1 MSDDALI
8 RLSNLKAMGVTPA
21 VLVER
26 VGKTRSYWSDLL
38 RGQKSFG
45 EKTARNI
52 EERLGLRRGALDQ
65 NEDASHSTALRDTNV
80 NNVTRS
86 QGSPGKGSVT
96 ADIQWDSKQEIPT
109 SMPYAPEH
117 LKSAVMLIGSL
128 LGALDERSRK
138 TIGNVLNDLAL
149 APDEASYF
157 ADIAVSAAKTQ
168 RPLTDNIELERAL
181 RPMRKPVHND

>member
-8 RLSNLKAMGVTPA
+8 RLSNLKALGVTPA
-21 VLVER
+21 FLVER

-52 EERLGLRRGALDQ
+52 EEQLGLRRGALDQ
-65 NEDASHSTALRDTNV
+65 TQDTI
-80 NNVTRS
+80 VTS
-86 QGSPGKGSVT
+86 VTNITPSEGSPSKRSVT
-96 ADIQWDSKQEIPT
+96 SDIQWSSKQEIPT
-109 SMPYAPEH
+109 AMPYAPEH

-138 TIGNVLNDLAL
+138 TIGGVLYDLAA

-168 RPLTDNIELERAL
+168 KPITTNPDLERAL
-181 RPMRKPVHND
+181 HPRKRALND